1 MAMLA
6 DGGGGGEASSTD
18 LFLSLLVRF
27 QSLCSYFFRLV
38 FLSFSNLNFSVFS
51 GMKNEFF
58 FAIPKR
64 KVTVTYEVPG
74 VSDGG
79 PNIRGQII

>member
-1 MAMLA
+1 
-6 DGGGGGEASSTD
+6 
-18 LFLSLLVRF
+18 
-27 QSLCSYFFRLV
+27 
-38 FLSFSNLNFSVFS
+38 
-51 GMKNEFF
+51 MKNEFF

-74 VSDGG
+74 VSEGG